1 MFGKGGNLVTMQQL
15 DGIQFAQMV
24 LAGANNLSRNA
35 KMVDALNVFPV
46 PDGDTGTNMNLSI
59 TSGANEVKEQVTSHV
74 GKVAS
79 AFSKGLLMGAR
90 GNSGVILSQLFR
102 GFAKAIESKETVNSF
117 EFAAAFEAGVLSAYK
132 AVMKPVEG
140 TILTVAK
147 DASKKAIQIAKKN
160 NDIVQVMEEV
170 LMEAKV
176 SLDRTPDLL
185 PVLKEVGVV
194 DSGGQGLVTI
204 YEGFLA
210 ALRGQELPE
219 VLEAQPSM
227 SELVNAEHHK
237 SVQSYLLTE
246 DIEFGYCTE
255 FMVKFEEDKLS
266 NNPFSE
272 NDFRRELSQHGDSLL
287 VVSDE
292 EIVKV
297 HIHAEHPGNILNF
310 AQKYGSLI
318 KIKIENMREQHSSI
332 IEGDQHVPTAIHKG
346 PQKRSEYGI
355 VAVAMGSGLA
365 DLLKSLGAQAV
376 IEGGQTMNPSTE
388 DIVQAIKDVH
398 AEKVIVL
405 PNNKNIIMAATQAA
419 TIVDQEVIVIP
430 SKTVPQGMTSLLA
443 FNPAAAVTE
452 NEKAMTD
459 ALGKVK
465 TGQITYA
472 VRDTVID
479 GLEIKKDHYMG
490 IFDGKIVVT
499 EDSKNKAAIA
509 LLEKMISEDDEII
522 TILQGEAATD
532 GDLSELEQFLEESFP
547 DVEVETHN
555 GKQPLY
561 PFIFAIE

>member
-1 MFGKGGNLVTMQQL
+1 MQQL
-15 DGIQFAQMV
+15 DGIQFAGMV

-35 KMVDALNVFPV
+35 RMVDALNVFPV

-59 TSGANEVKEQVTSHV
+59 TSGANEVKQQTTSHI

-102 GFAKAIESKETVNSF
+102 GFAKAIETKETINSF
-117 EFAAAFEAGVLSAYK
+117 EFAAAFEAGVLTAYK

-147 DASKKAIQIAKKN
+147 DAGKKAIQIAKKN
-160 NDIVQVMEEV
+160 NDDIVQVMEEV
-170 LMEAKV
+170 LKEAKA

-210 ALRGQELPE
+210 ALRGEELPE
-219 VLEAQPSM
+219 VSEVQPSM
-227 SELVNAEHHK
+227 SDLVNAEHHK
-237 SVQSYLLTE
+237 SVQSHMSTE

-255 FMVKFEEDKLS
+255 FMVKFEEDKLKD
-266 NNPFSE
+266 NPFSE
-272 NDFRRELSQHGDSLL
+272 DDFRVELSHHGDSLL

-297 HIHAEHPGNILNF
+297 HIHAEHPGNVLNY
-310 AQKYGSLI
+310 AQKHGSLI

-332 IEGDQHVPTAIHKG
+332 LEADQRVPAIVTKV
-346 PQKRSEYGI
+346 PQKKSEYGI
-355 VAVAMGSGLA
+355 VAVAMGTGIA
-365 DLLKSLGAQAV
+365 DLLKSLGAGAV

-388 DIVQAIKDVH
+388 DIVQAINDVH

-419 TIVDQEVIVIP
+419 SVVDQEVIVIP

-443 FNPAAAVTE
+443 FNPAVTITE
-452 NEKAMTD
+452 NEKAMTN

-479 GLEIKKDHYMG
+479 GLEIKKDHFMG

-499 EDSKNKAAIA
+499 NEYKNKAAIA
-509 LLEKMISEDDEII
+509 LLEKMIAEDDEII
-522 TILQGEAATD
+522 TILQGEDSTD
-532 GDLSELEQFLEESFP
+532 EDLSELEQFLEESYP
-547 DVEVETHN
+547 DIEVETHN
-555 GKQPLY
+555 GEQPLY
-561 PFIFAIE
+561 PFIFAVE